1 MSFEQQQ
8 RQSVQIEMLPNGKR
22 KADHYVTE
30 ASSNK
35 RTNSTGSAQPLAL
48 SAADCSDT
56 VQGAS
61 ISVGDLSWIFD
72 EAPVEAEAGADG
84 EVVQCSY
91 LLVVAWMCH
100 CNCKHGSPVSYSS
113 ADSHS
118 YADTN

>member
-1 MSFEQQQ
+1 MSFEQQQQ

-22 KADHYVTE
+22 KADHDITE

-61 ISVGDLSWIFD
+61 ISVGDLAWIFD
-72 EAPVEAEAGADG
+72 EAPVEAEAGANG
-84 EVVQCSY
+84 EVVECSHCMCQATY
-91 LLVVAWMCH
+91 WLLHGCEQLLV
-100 CNCKHGSPVSYSS
+100 
-113 ADSHS
+113 
-118 YADTN
+118 YALYFLLFFS